1 MAMLL
6 GGKAAQRAEID
17 VTPLIDVLL
26 VLLIIFMIIT
36 PLQSNGLEALIPQ
49 PAHPGA
55 EARSASQEI
64 VITVCAARMVR
75 INEELVN
82 LESLHDRLAGLFV
95 SAPNRPIF
103 LRAEPDLEFRE
114 VAAVIEIAKTLGH
127 TQVAL
132 ITR

>member
-1 MAMLL
+1 MLL
-6 GGKAAQRAEID
+6 GGKAAQRAEIN

-36 PLQSNGLEALIPQ
+36 PLQSNGLEALIPE

-55 EARSASQEI
+55 EALSASPEI

-75 INEELVN
+75 INEETVD
-82 LESLHDRLAGLFV
+82 LESLRGRLARLFV

-103 LRAEPDLEFRE
+103 LRAGPDLEFRE
-114 VAAVIEIAKTLGH
+114 VAAVIEIARSLGH
-127 TQVAL
+127 TRVAL